1 MTGGNHAG
9 AIGFIKGLARGRR
22 CIVSQMAHLR
32 EKQVAKVD
40 QGSRGSA
47 HNHTSVAGVRYGFF
61 EDAAIKLSSLL
72 RSTANTSSGQPSK
85 VSAEV
90 FFAR

>member
-1 MTGGNHAG
+1 MP
-9 AIGFIKGLARGRR
+9 ARLIQSDKRFGHRSRR
-22 CIVSQMAHLR
+22 IISQMAHAR
-32 EKQVAKVD
+32 EKQVARVH